1 MIDLYNSGVYL
12 LNGTDIVSDNEN
24 AITIIN
30 QKTGKTISKDEA
42 KKVVRAGLKKYKYCT
57 ENNIFLEAKF
67 DYQNLKFENSLIYC
81 DIPYKN
87 SKKQYYDE
95 IFN

>member
-30 QKTGKTISKDEA
+30 QKTGKTI
-42 KKVVRAGLKKYKYCT
+42 
-57 ENNIFLEAKF
+57 
-67 DYQNLKFENSLIYC
+67 
-81 DIPYKN
+81 
-87 SKKQYYDE
+87 
-95 IFN
+95 